1 MVTSEQTEIVLRAS
15 APCSEGRRLRRG
27 YCLCWIGLLFS
38 TGCLPWP
45 PVPAPTFDPGGGEFA
60 EPFYV
65 SISCGVPGT
74 LIVYTMDGLS
84 PSKTRGTIYSGPIL
98 LTDSATIRA
107 VAYKEWL
114 PESEEAVATFT
125 MRERVGTP
133 TFTPPGGV
141 FTESVEVAVSSATP
155 DATILYTT
163 DGSEPSCSS
172 GITYQGPIQLTSTTT
187 LKAAAC
193 KDGMLGSLVAMATF
207 TRPNPV
213 ATPTFSPSPGTF
225 IASTDITLS
234 CATPGATICYTTDGS
249 VPSMSHGTVYS
260 GPIRL
265 TDTAIVMA
273 IAWKAGMT
281 ISPVGSAIYTKLGQ
295 VSAPVFNP
303 SGGYFVDSRDVTLS
317 CSTPGATIIYTT
329 DGSTPSGSNGTVY
342 TSPIHLT
349 ATTTV
354 RAIARV
360 TGRTDSEVVSATF
373 TQQGQVT
380 TPEFTPPAGTFSG
393 STDVTISCTTIGAT
407 IIYTTDGSTP
417 SSSHGTFYSSPIHVT
432 STTTIKAIAVLD
444 GMTDSVVASAAYTQE
459 GQVATPD
466 FSPPAG
472 AFGGSTDVTISCT
485 TPGATIIYTTD
496 GSTPSSS
503 HGTFYSS
510 AIHLT
515 STTTIKA
522 IALVDGMID
531 SVVASGTFTQQT
543 QVSTPVHNPLTS
555 SYDYSLDVTLS
566 CATPGAIIVYTTD
579 GSTPTATHGAFYSAP
594 IHLTETTTIKAFAY
608 KPDLIDSTVSSE
620 TYTRREE
627 VASPTFSPDGGV
639 YIESVNVTMS
649 CTTSGAEI
657 RYTTNGSD
665 PTPTTGTVY
674 TVPLALTA
682 TTTVKAMAWKP
693 GAIDSSIRSATF
705 TRLPPGWYPMTSGV
719 TSRLWAV
726 WGTSATNIFAV
737 GVGGTVLHYDGTSWS
752 PMVSN
757 TPLTLRGVWGSAA
770 SDVFAVGNSGAV
782 THYNGSTWSTM
793 VSGVSDTIYAVHG
806 IDAGNVFGA
815 IGGGYVATYNGST
828 WSSVNTGTANNLFG
842 IWAAAADDI
851 FAVGSNGAI
860 RRYSGGSWEGMTSG
874 TTMDLYSVWGTANNN
889 VYAVGMSGRVQR
901 YDGSNWSGT
910 AYGSKNLYCVHGNSA
925 SDIYAVGDTGTIL
938 HYDGSNWLMMPS
950 GTTEHLYGV
959 WSNGPTRVFA
969 VGDNGTILFY
979 HP

>member
-417 SSSHGTFYSSPIHVT
+417 SSSHGTFYSS
-432 STTTIKAIAVLD
+432 
-444 GMTDSVVASAAYTQE
+444 
-459 GQVATPD
+459 
-466 FSPPAG
+466 
-472 AFGGSTDVTISCT
+472 
-485 TPGATIIYTTD
+485 
-496 GSTPSSS
+496 
-503 HGTFYSS
+503 

-627 VASPTFSPDGGV
+627 VATPTFSPDGGV